1 MAFNSLFIGKRNFLM
16 HRCILI
22 TGSLLGA
29 FTVILGA
36 LGSHLLEPYLIS
48 LGRVD
53 TYKTAVNYQFYHVF
67 LILFIGIVYNYSHK
81 RIINYAF
88 YTCLL
93 GILFF
98 SGSLY
103 VLCLTNNSIWGLLT
117 PFGGVSLIISWLL
130 LFLSF
135 KQNRK

>member
-1 MAFNSLFIGKRNFLM
+1 M
-16 HRCILI
+16 HRYILI

-29 FTVILGA
+29 LTVILGA

-48 LGRVD
+48 LDRID

-81 RIINYAF
+81 RVIIYAF
-88 YTCLL
+88 YMCLL
-93 GILFF
+93 GVLFF

-103 VLCLTNNSIWGLLT
+103 VLCLTNHSIWGLLT
-117 PFGGVSLIISWLL
+117 PFGGVSLIISWVLL
-130 LFLSF
+130 CLSF